1 VENKMARVI
10 AINEFGMHYDPVEK
24 ANDILKFNADELQIK
39 RINEAIDKQV
49 NAWLRNPKTIEQ
61 ITDLIW
67 VQMASRMHLPKEDYA
82 KLRSDVSSAFQN
94 IRIRLDQEMA
104 SAI

>member
-1 VENKMARVI
+1 VENRMARVV
-10 AINEFGMHYDPVEK
+10 AIDENGMHYDPVEK
-24 ANDILKFNADELQIK
+24 ANDILACSPEELRAKQI
-39 RINEAIDKQV
+39 NDAIYERVKT
-49 NAWLRNPKTIEQ
+49 WLRDPRTTEKMAEK
-61 ITDLIW
+61 IW